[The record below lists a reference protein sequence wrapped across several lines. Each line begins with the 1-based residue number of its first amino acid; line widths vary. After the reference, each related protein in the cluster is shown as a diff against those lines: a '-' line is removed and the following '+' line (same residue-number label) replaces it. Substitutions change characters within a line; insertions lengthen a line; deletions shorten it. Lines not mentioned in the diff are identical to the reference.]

1 MEVRCQINGWIR
13 VRTIW
18 DWHQH
23 RLDVLEFAAHNDV
36 ELGGIYEQR
45 ALVRLAQSAQGVST
59 ESAGVRIAPE
69 MVDRVTGNKN
79 GRRQVVPQFR
89 IADDR
94 VAHDRDAVGE

>member
-59 ESAGVRIAPE
+59 ESAGVADCSR
-69 MVDRVTGNKN
+69 N
-79 GRRQVVPQFR
+79 GRSRHRQQERPATGGATFR